1 MPFEIRTLT
10 DDELPRAVAISG
22 YAFNAPRDLTNDE
35 RTARAR
41 KANKP
46 DWYLGTFE
54 DSAMTSMMVMLP
66 VEMYLNGAAI
76 PFGAVSPVATAP
88 EHRRKGH
95 AGQMLRHSLEVMR
108 DRGQVISGLTTP
120 HPALYRRYGWE
131 ISADRRLY
139 AFPPKDFLPTSKPA
153 HRGSFEM
160 LTSKDWPLLEEV
172 HREYAEH
179 HNGPFR
185 RGEHEWSMY
194 TLDVPWHPISD
205 IALWRDEAGIAQGY
219 ALYNQPTSGPDEGK
233 VLVHELIA
241 LTGDAYKNLALFFAT
256 HDISREI
263 LLWASPEDAL
273 PLLFSDAERIE
284 IRERFTAMLR
294 VCDFENA
301 MRLRPAAR
309 NDEASEITMQID
321 DDDAPWNAGVWRIG
335 VAEGRSWAE
344 RVSGEAELSV
354 EARMMG
360 PLYNGYMKPST
371 AASAG
376 LIDATGED
384 ALVRADR
391 IFAARQAPYFIDT
404 F

>member
-10 DDELPRAVAISG
+10 DDDLPRAVAISG
-22 YAFNAPRDLTNDE
+22 YSFNAPNHWENDD
-35 RTARAR
+35 RIARAR

-54 DSAMTSMMVMLP
+54 DGAMTSMMVMLP

-95 AGQMLRHSLEVMR
+95 AGQMLRHSLELMR

-131 ISADRRLY
+131 IAAHRRNY
-139 AFPPKDFLPTSKPA
+139 SFSPKDLRLTAPA
-153 HRGSFEM
+153 KQRGSFEM
-160 LTSKDWPLLEEV
+160 LRAEDWQKLAEV
-172 HREYAEH
+172 NDRYAEN

-185 RGEHEWSMY
+185 RGEHEWVWY
-194 TLDVPWHPISD
+194 TLNLPWDPIGD
-205 IALWRDEAGIAQGY
+205 IVLWRDDAGNAQAY
-219 ALYNQPTSGPDEGK
+219 ALYNQPTEGERQGTVFVK
-233 VLVHELIA
+233 ELVSC
-241 LTGDAYKNLALFFAT
+241 TGDGYKNLAQFFAT

-263 LLWASPEDAL
+263 LMSASSEDAL
-273 PLLFSDAERIE
+273 TLLFADADRLEVKE
-284 IRERFTAMLR
+284 HYTVMLR
-294 VCDFENA
+294 ICDFENA

-309 NDEASEITMQID
+309 DDEACELTLQIED
-321 DDDAPWNAGVWRIG
+321 NDAPWNAGLWRIG
-335 VAEGRSWAE
+335 VAEGRSWAD
-344 RVSGEAELSV
+344 RASGEAELTV
-354 EARMMG
+354 DARMLG

-376 LIDATGED
+376 LIEATGND
-384 ALVRADR
+384 ALLRADR
-391 IFAARQAPYFIDT
+391 IFAARQVPYFIDT